1 MRETIE
7 LRIPEGEASRQLPQE
22 LGTCIGDSVRKVV
35 LPLGDEWVGRIAR
48 IDKAYR
54 ERGRAFFVSWHI
66 ARRYSDKELRA
77 AELLTLWPKVAFEP
91 PGALYGTQC
100 DETTGC
106 PHCGAGARQT
116 SELVL
121 DLRRV
126 PKEADLTRTI
136 ADELVVSARL
146 AEAMSAA
153 GFTGAAFRP
162 VRQAGVKGRRS
173 ESWLQLAVTS
183 SPVELVAPT
192 AGGNDPFDL
201 DEEGAHRCPRGHVV
215 GLNRLSEVHVA
226 RSSYSGSDLT
236 CTRQLFGV
244 RRGVLRPRPCLL
256 ISPRLH
262 ALLKELKVGRFDVEL
277 AHLR

>member
-7 LRIPEGEASRQLPQE
+7 LRIPESEASRQLPQE
-22 LGTCIGDSVRKVV
+22 LGTRLGDSVRKVV

-48 IDKAYR
+48 IDKTYR
-54 ERGRAFFVSWHI
+54 EKGRAFFVSWHI
-66 ARRYSDKELRA
+66 ARRYSDKELLD
-77 AELLTLWPKVAFEP
+77 AELLTLWPKATFEP
-91 PGALYGTQC
+91 PGELCGTEY
-100 DETTGC
+100 DEATAC

-116 SELVL
+116 SELML

-126 PKEADLTRTI
+126 PKGADLARTI

-146 AEAMSAA
+146 VEAMRA
-153 GFTGAAFRP
+153 GGLTGAAFRP
-162 VRQAGVKGRRS
+162 VRQAGTKGRRS
-173 ESWLQLAVTS
+173 ESWFQLEVTS
-183 SPVELVAPT
+183 PPVELAAPT
-192 AGGNDPFDL
+192 AVGNDPFDL
-201 DEEGAHRCPRGHVV
+201 DEEGAHRCPQGHVA

-236 CTRQLFGV
+236 CTRQLFGE

-262 ALLKELKVGRFDVEL
+262 ALLKELKVGRLDFEV